1 MDWNLIAQG
10 LRLIADGLEAGEET
24 ERAQGAAG
32 GNDPTPTPAS
42 TDEKQKRHR
51 RTKAEMEAARAAE
64 AAGAAT
70 TAASGQATGTAS
82 TTVPGPVP
90 DAVKASP
97 MWQGLNESTKP
108 TVAAPAAADGLTP
121 EKLSELLTAAAKK
134 HGRTLIAELLHG
146 KRVADMTD
154 AERSVIKAKLDAL
167 DAEKDGESW

>member
-10 LRLIADGLEAGEET
+10 LRLIADGLEDAEG
-24 ERAQGAAG
+24 AQE
-32 GNDPTPTPAS
+32 GNDPTPTPGS
-42 TDEKQKRHR
+42 TDDKPKRHR

-64 AAGAAT
+64 AAAAAT
-70 TAASGQATGTAS
+70 SAASGQTTGTAS
-82 TTVPGPVP
+82 TTAPGPVP

-97 MWQGLNESTKP
+97 MWQGLNQSTTP
-108 TVAAPAAADGLTP
+108 TVAAPAPAPAAGGLTP
-121 EKLSELLTAAAKK
+121 EALSELLTAAAKK

-154 AERSVIKAKLDAL
+154 AERGVVKAKLDAL